1 MNSPDQA
8 SRQDQASRV
17 LLLVDDEKNILAAL
31 RRLLHQEKYRVLTA
45 STGLDALKILASTPV
60 DVIVSDQRMPEMT
73 GVEFF
78 RIAKEAYPTTIR
90 IMLSGYT
97 ELQSVTDAINEG
109 AIYKFLTKP
118 WDDMQL
124 KEHISEA
131 FRRKELADENLHLN
145 RQLHIAY
152 AELAAT
158 NSQLDA
164 LLQQKELRIE
174 SDEIT
179 INIAQEVLQH
189 LPLAVIGLDEDN
201 LIVLANA
208 TADSLFAPEGPML
221 GKDITAVIPSLLN
234 DLQQDG
240 NTGDSGE
247 TQKCLL
253 EINNESFMA
262 LLRPMGRHSQSRGKL
277 LALIKQDGKDKAL

>member
-1 MNSPDQA
+1 MNSPVQA
-8 SRQDQASRV
+8 CGQDQASRV

-31 RRLLHQEKYRVLTA
+31 RRLLHQEKYRILTA
-45 STGLDALKILASTPV
+45 SSAPDALQILAATPV

-78 RIAKEAYPTTIR
+78 RIAKEAYPTTMR

-118 WDDMQL
+118 WDDTQL
-124 KEHISEA
+124 KEHIAEA
-131 FRRKELADENLHLN
+131 FKRKELADENLHLN

-158 NSQLDA
+158 NAQLDA

-179 INIAQEVLQH
+179 LNIAQEILQH

-201 LIVLANA
+201 LIVLAN
-208 TADSLFAPEGPML
+208 TAAGFLARQEGAIL
-221 GKDITAVIPSLLN
+221 GKDITAVLPSLLN

-240 NTGDSGE
+240 AM
-247 TQKCLL
+247 QKCLI
-253 EINNESFMA
+253 EVENEFFMA
-262 LLRPMGRHSQSRGKL
+262 SLHPMGQHSASRGKVL
-277 LALIKQDGKDKAL
+277 TLIKQELKDKAL

>member
-1 MNSPDQA
+1 VNSPL
-8 SRQDQASRV
+8 QDQTSRV

-31 RRLLHQEKYRVLTA
+31 RRLLHQEKYRILTA
-45 STGLDALKILASTPV
+45 SSAPDALQILAATPV

-78 RIAKEAYPTTIR
+78 RIAKEAYPTTMR

-118 WDDMQL
+118 WDDAQL
-124 KEHISEA
+124 KEHIAEA
-131 FRRKELADENLHLN
+131 FKRKELADENLRLN
-145 RQLHIAY
+145 HQLHIAY

-158 NSQLDA
+158 NAQLDA

-179 INIAQEVLQH
+179 LNIAQEVLQH

-201 LIVLANA
+201 LIVLAN
-208 TADSLFAPEGPML
+208 TAAGFLDRQEGAIL
-221 GKDITAVIPSLLN
+221 GKDITAVLPSLLN

-240 NTGDSGE
+240 AM
-247 TQKCLL
+247 QKCLI
-253 EINNESFMA
+253 EVENEFFVAS
-262 LLRPMGRHSQSRGKL
+262 LHPMGQHSPSRGKVL
-277 LALIKQDGKDKAL
+277 TLIKQEVKDKAL